1 MEFTKSTLE
10 APVSI
15 KLPHLWKLIIGFTK
29 KTDDPP
35 HTEILS
41 KTDKNTFSYEEKT
54 ENSNI
59 LCLWKGQLWSD
70 IALH

>member
-1 MEFTKSTLE
+1 
-10 APVSI
+10 
-15 KLPHLWKLIIGFTK
+15 LIIGFTK

-35 HTEILS
+35 HPEILS

-59 LCLWKGQLWSD
+59 LCL
-70 IALH
+70 